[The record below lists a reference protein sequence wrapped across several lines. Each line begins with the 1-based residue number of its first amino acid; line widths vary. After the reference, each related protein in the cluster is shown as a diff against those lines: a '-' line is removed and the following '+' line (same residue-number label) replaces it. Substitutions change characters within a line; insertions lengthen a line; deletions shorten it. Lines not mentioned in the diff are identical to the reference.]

1 MRACWAGAEEIEQKL
16 MEAQDA
22 QRQWRCVDPEDQKV
36 QHTMAIPFPTQTKV
50 HAPSLRSSH
59 APSQQWND
67 NDCGWNYDPSEGRDH
82 KRVLELPANIEEI
95 DQERKCSWLKKQ
107 YKKLARK
114 WHPDKAKGNAKV
126 CVMCA
131 SIV

>member
-1 MRACWAGAEEIEQKL
+1 MAMRGPRGPKGA
-16 MEAQDA
+16 AAHHD
-22 QRQWRCVDPEDQKV
+22 D
-36 QHTMAIPFPTQTKV
+36 TFPDTKV

-126 CVMCA
+126 CVCA